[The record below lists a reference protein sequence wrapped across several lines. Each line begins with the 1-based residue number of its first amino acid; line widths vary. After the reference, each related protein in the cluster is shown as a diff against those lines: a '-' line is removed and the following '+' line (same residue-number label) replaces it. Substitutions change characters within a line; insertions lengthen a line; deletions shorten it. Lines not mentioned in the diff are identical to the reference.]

1 MESGGGAVIG
11 RVEIDTRAPFRSVK
25 EAVMLFGETVLAGG
39 IYGNKHNEMK
49 TEARKTE
56 ENGLSRLGSIQ
67 TELEETRQMLE
78 KTRQEGMMMMTTLT
92 SLQEEL
98 HNTRKEL
105 EELKPSKTEN
115 SLKEPEVKDIESLGN
130 SSQPKAGEKPANT
143 DGRPEIQKR
152 RCVKFAK
159 PPSLA
164 EVMAMETPE
173 VFERQFSAPQAK
185 ASTPTKKKKKTR
197 ALIPVLGIIF
207 STKKDYPEFSTHISR
222 GK

>member
-11 RVEIDTRAPFRSVK
+11 RVEIDTRAPS
-25 EAVMLFGETVLAGG
+25 
-39 IYGNKHNEMK
+39 
-49 TEARKTE
+49 ARKSE

-105 EELKPSKTEN
+105 EELKSKTEN
-115 SLKEPEVKDIESLGN
+115 SLKEPEVKDID
-130 SSQPKAGEKPANT
+130 GEKPANT

-185 ASTPTKKKKKTR
+185 ASMPTKKKKKTR

-222 GK
+222 GNNDYDYLHGLFLPFNIPFVSK

>member
-1 MESGGGAVIG
+1 
-11 RVEIDTRAPFRSVK
+11 
-25 EAVMLFGETVLAGG
+25 
-39 IYGNKHNEMK
+39 MK
-49 TEARKTE
+49 VEARKSE
-56 ENGLSRLGSIQ
+56 EKGLSRSDSIQ

-78 KTRQEGMMMMTTLT
+78 NAKQEGRVMMTTLT

-98 HNTRKEL
+98 RNTRKEL
-105 EELKPSKTEN
+105 EELKCQLIRTEI
-115 SLKEPEVKDIESLGN
+115 SLKESEVKDIESMGN
-130 SSQPKAGEKPANT
+130 PSQLKAGEKPTST
-143 DGRPEIQKR
+143 DGRPEIQRR

-185 ASTPTKKKKKTR
+185 ASMPTKKKKKTK
-197 ALIPVLGIIF
+197 ALIPVLGILF
-207 STKKDYPEFSTHISR
+207 SSKKDSPEFSTPISR